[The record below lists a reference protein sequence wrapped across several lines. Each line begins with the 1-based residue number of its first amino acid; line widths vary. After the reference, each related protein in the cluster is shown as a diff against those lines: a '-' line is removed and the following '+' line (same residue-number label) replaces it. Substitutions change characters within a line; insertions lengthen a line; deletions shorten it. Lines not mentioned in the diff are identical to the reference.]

1 MPRPEQIVHA
11 PDALPVWPVWSK
23 AVKSRGMVYVAGNIG
38 CNPDVKTLVEGGI
51 QGQTVRSKLRRVFL
65 ATTGCSI
72 MNLVVASGLGERVQG
87 PEGCWLRSRTCRQGQ
102 HLPDRDGKHVPD
114 E

>member
-1 MPRPEQIVHA
+1 MRGLLWTTDTPPLFAVIRPMPRPDQIVHA

-51 QGQTVRSKLRRVFL
+51 QGQTVRS
-65 ATTGCSI
+65 
-72 MNLVVASGLGERVQG
+72 
-87 PEGCWLRSRTCRQGQ
+87 
-102 HLPDRDGKHVPD
+102 
-114 E
+114 